1 MGDTRLLSWHEL
13 DYQRSQEG
21 KGQAGMIPWD
31 RHTPE
36 GKGGCCSV
44 LYLIS
49 THTLLNNNAVHIM
62 WDDFWYLGGK
72 SNLVDM
78 WGIVGSGI
86 DMDDRCPP
94 HTRDSSCF
102 WILWPHWCWQAW
114 NPLHMISWQSCWLDN
129 SRGMDSCGQR
139 KRVIYK
145 VRPNPG
151 SACFDTLI
159 FDLSSSHSCLEELK
173 EWDPSGQI

>member
-1 MGDTRLLSWHEL
+1 MYPLDMGDTRLLSWHEL

-49 THTLLNNNAVHIM
+49 AHTLLNNNAVHIM

-78 WGIVGSGI
+78 
-86 DMDDRCPP
+86 
-94 HTRDSSCF
+94 
-102 WILWPHWCWQAW
+102 
-114 NPLHMISWQSCWLDN
+114 
-129 SRGMDSCGQR
+129 
-139 KRVIYK
+139 
-145 VRPNPG
+145 
-151 SACFDTLI
+151 
-159 FDLSSSHSCLEELK
+159 
-173 EWDPSGQI
+173 